1 MKEIDWEE
9 RYFEMVKAIVTGKLA
24 GGDKMPNNLGNPA
37 IVKQILNEAKKVI
50 EALREK
56 AYLIENSTP
65 D

>member
-9 RYFEMVKAIVTGKLA
+9 RYFEMVKAIITGKLVNE
-24 GGDKMPNNLGNPA
+24 KMPNNLSKPDV
-37 IVKQILNEAKKVI
+37 VKQILNDAKKVI

-56 AYLIENSTP
+56 AYLIKNETP

>member
-24 GGDKMPNNLGNPA
+24 NEKLPNNLGNPA
-37 IVKQILNEAKKVI
+37 IVKQILIEAKKVI

-56 AYLIENSTP
+56 SYLIGNETP

>member
-9 RYFEMVKAIVTGKLA
+9 RYFEMVKAIVAGKLA
-24 GGDKMPNNLGNPA
+24 SVSTYNFSINDGS
-37 IVKQILNEAKKVI
+37 IKQIMRDAKKVI

-56 AYLIENSTP
+56 DFLQGNETP